1 MARRL
6 GSFPHPVVGNSDD
19 VDALF
24 EVTDPVV
31 TPTVDSLEVTFRVRL
46 TDDDLKAMITEG
58 DAKYHFRWSCANTLS
73 SGDMGADVK
82 VRHADGATFVSYL
95 DQRSVLGN
103 VDVDIRVVAA
113 KKLDSYQLANQHP
126 DYAGATFSVEAGDTL
141 AESPGFHFEAQK
153 LYSPEDAPVG
163 SCFRLQRDPKVRKGM
178 EVSWQDPDH
187 VLISLGEEEFSQA
200 HRLQSQPNAIIGL
213 LILPALTETIWHI
226 QRAAGDED
234 LADSDWYRTIESL
247 AADQKSD
254 LFEGSPLMTAQ
265 LILSHPLSKALAD
278 CLPTEMD
285 DDD

>member
-1 MARRL
+1 M
-6 GSFPHPVVGNSDD
+6 VGNGDD
-19 VDALF
+19 VTALF
-24 EVTDPVV
+24 EVTDPIV
-31 TPTVDSLEVTFRVRL
+31 TPTVDSLAVTFRVRL
-46 TDDDLKAMITEG
+46 TDDDLRAMITRG

-73 SGDMGADVK
+73 SGDMGAEMK
-82 VRHADGATFVSYL
+82 VTHADGATFVSYL
-95 DQRSVLGN
+95 DQRSVLGS

-113 KKLDSYQLANQHP
+113 RNLDTYKLENQHA

-200 HRLQSQPNAIIGL
+200 HRLQNQPNAIIGL

-226 QRAAGDED
+226 QRAAQDDD
-234 LADSDWYRTIESL
+234 LADSDWYRTIENL
-247 AADQKSD
+247 AAEQKSD
-254 LFEGSPLMTAQ
+254 LYEGSPLMTAQ

>member
-1 MARRL
+1 M
-6 GSFPHPVVGNSDD
+6 VGNGDD

-24 EVTDPVV
+24 EVTDPIV
-31 TPTVDSLEVTFRVRL
+31 TPTVDSLEITFRVRL
-46 TDDDLKAMITEG
+46 TDDDLKTLIAEG
-58 DAKYHFRWSCANTLS
+58 DAKFHFRWSCANTLS
-73 SGDMGADVK
+73 SGDMGAAVK
-82 VRHADGATFVSYL
+82 VKHADGATFVSYL
-95 DQRSVLGN
+95 DQRSVLGS
-103 VDVDIRVVAA
+103 VDVDVRVVAA
-113 KKLDSYQLANQHP
+113 KKLDSYRLENQHP
-126 DYAGATFSVEAGDTL
+126 DYAGARFSVEAGDTL

-178 EVSWQDPDH
+178 EVSWQDPDQ

-226 QRAAGDED
+226 QRAADEED
-234 LADSDWYRTIESL
+234 LSDSDWYRTIASL
-247 AADQKSD
+247 AADQQSD

-278 CLPTEMD
+278 CLPADMD